1 MDNVLEVKDRAA
13 FRAWLKKNA
22 DAEKECWVV
31 VKRGRPHDPAVFYYL
46 DAVEEALCFGWIDS
60 TTKKVGDRTYQ
71 RFSPRK
77 KDGLWSEL
85 NKERARRLIKLGQM
99 TEAGFLTLPPLD
111 EPFVMDKAVETALKN
126 AGVFETFCTFPPLY
140 QRVRAYNVAF
150 YKNRDAAAYERALS
164 HLIEQTKKGRLFGE
178 WNDYGRLLDY

>member
-1 MDNVLEVKDRAA
+1 MDNVLEVENRAA
-13 FRAWLKKNA
+13 FRAWLSKNA
-22 DAEKECWVV
+22 GTEKECWVV
-31 VKRGRPHDPAVFYYL
+31 VKRGRPVNGGVFYYL

-85 NKERARRLIKLGQM
+85 NKERARRLVKLGLM
-99 TEAGFLTLPPLD
+99 TERGEKTLPPLED
-111 EPFVMDKAVETALKN
+111 PFLFDPDVEDALKKE
-126 AGVFETFCTFPPLY
+126 GVFDTFRSFPPLY
-140 QRVRAYNVAF
+140 QRVRVYNVAF
-150 YKNRDAAAYERALS
+150 YKGRNAAFYDRALA
-164 HLIEQTKKGRLFGE
+164 HLVEETKRGRLFGE